1 MTALA
6 PHVTAFFGER
16 LTLERRA
23 SVHTCDSYAYAFRL
37 LLDFAS
43 TRLKTTPSRME
54 FEQIDAPLVLAFLD
68 HLETVR
74 SNGASSRNVRLAA
87 VKSFMHFME
96 YRLPPALEQIRRVL
110 AIPMKRTDTRLV
122 RHLSS
127 PEIQALLDAP
137 EPVDRAGVRDRA
149 MLHLCYAAGLRV
161 SELVG
166 LRLDDLTLSPQP
178 SIVVHGKGRK
188 ERCLPLWKTTTTAL
202 RAWLAV
208 RGVVPVPE
216 LFVNA
221 RDEAMSRAGFEY
233 ILEKYVRLAR
243 QQCPSLA
250 AKRVSPHVLRHSC
263 ALTVLEATKDIRK
276 VSLWLGHASIQTTE
290 MYTRAD
296 PSIRLEALEATAA
309 PHLRSGRF
317 RATDKLIAS
326 LTTGSFMRRPK
337 RAT

>member
-16 LTLERRA
+16 LTLERHA

-37 LLDFAS
+37 LLDYAG
-43 TRLKTTPSRME
+43 TRLKTTPSRLE

-166 LRLDDLTLSPQP
+166 LRLDDLTLRPQP

-188 ERCLPLWKTTTTAL
+188 ERCLPLWKTTTAAL

-208 RGVVPVPE
+208 RGAGTGAV
-216 LFVNA
+216 
-221 RDEAMSRAGFEY
+221 RQRAGRGDES
-233 ILEKYVRLAR
+233 VRLRVHPREVCA
-243 QQCPSLA
+243 PGPSTLSLA
-250 AKRVSPHVLRHSC
+250 GGQACISPCVEAQLCAHGSRGDQGHPQGLAMARSC
-263 ALTVLEATKDIRK
+263 QHPD
-276 VSLWLGHASIQTTE
+276 
-290 MYTRAD
+290 D
-296 PSIRLEALEATAA
+296 
-309 PHLRSGRF
+309 
-317 RATDKLIAS
+317 
-326 LTTGSFMRRPK
+326 
-337 RAT
+337 

>member
-16 LTLERRA
+16 LTLERHA

-37 LLDFAS
+37 LLDYAS
-43 TRLKTTPSRME
+43 TCLKTTPSRLE
-54 FEQIDAPLVLAFLD
+54 FEQIDATLVVAFLD
-68 HLETVR
+68 HLETAR

-110 AIPMKRTDTRLV
+110 AIPMKKTDTRLV

-137 EPVDRAGVRDRA
+137 EPVNRTGIRDRA

-166 LRLDDLTLSPQP
+166 LRLDHLTLQPQP

-188 ERCLPLWKTTTTAL
+188 ERCLPLWKTTTVAL

-221 RDEAMSRAGFEY
+221 RGEAMSRSGFEY
-233 ILEKYVRLAR
+233 ILEKYVRVAR
-243 QQCPSLA
+243 QHCPSLA

-296 PSIRLEALEATAA
+296 PSIKLEALEATAA
-309 PHLRSGRF
+309 PCLRSGRF

-337 RAT
+337 RAA